1 MNQLAF
7 GISKSG
13 KISVNYLVQAYT
25 KKHDHYGK
33 ASEKETT
40 FYLQLIG
47 GEASNNIYQK
57 LFELVPPFYA
67 HLIGYLLTIIQ
78 PNPLAN
84 LFVEDF
90 TLDIIRNLL
99 DHGSQISFETLVIS
113 YAHIEE
119 VITDEKFN

>member
-1 MNQLAF
+1 MNQLTF
-7 GISKSG
+7 GNSKSG
-13 KISVNYLVQAYT
+13 KISSNYIVQAFT
-25 KKHDHYGK
+25 KKHDHYGR

-47 GEASNNIYQK
+47 GETSHNIYQN

-67 HLIGYLLTIIQ
+67 HLIGYLLTIVQ
-78 PNPLAN
+78 PNPIVN
-84 LFVEDF
+84 LFVEDY

-99 DHGSQISFETLVIS
+99 DHASQISFESLVIT